1 MDLFIRKMVR
11 EDIEQVQAVAR
22 ESWHATYEGI
32 IPLTVQNNFLD
43 NAYSDTMMERRL
55 AHSLVFVAE
64 VGDQLVGF
72 ANYAKA
78 NDQGKVELAAIYI
91 SPENQGIGIGTALLK
106 AGIEEIKG
114 IERIWIDVVK
124 ENTIGRNFYKAKG
137 FQIVKEFEDDFDGHL
152 LQTIRM
158 RLTI

>member
-1 MDLFIRKMVR
+1 MGLIIRKMVR
-11 EDIEQVQAVAR
+11 EDIEEVQAVAR

-32 IPLTVQNNFLD
+32 IPLTVQDNFLD
-43 NAYSDTMMERRL
+43 NAYSDDMMDRRL

-64 VGDQLVGF
+64 VDDQLVGF

-78 NDQGKVELAAIYI
+78 NDQGEVELAAIYI
-91 SPENQGIGIGTALLK
+91 YPEYQGAGIGTALLK
-106 AGIEEIKG
+106 ARVEGINR

-137 FQIVKEFEDDFDGHL
+137 FQIVKEFEDNFDGHL
-152 LQTIRM
+152 LQTVRM
-158 RLTI
+158 QLTI